1 MKAIALISGGLDSI
15 LAAKL
20 LKQEGIDIIP
30 LYFKIPFFYSR
41 QNGPAEQNLIPQILK
56 HLGAEL
62 KIIDAGD
69 EFLRILEDPVHGY
82 GSNMNPCIDC
92 KIMMLCKAKELMEEF
107 KAKFIVTGEVLG
119 QRPMSQHKPALN
131 LIERRAG
138 LQGLILRPLSARRLA
153 ETLPEKEGWVSRD
166 KLLDFSGRTRK
177 PQIEL
182 AKRLN
187 IEDYPNPA
195 GGCLLT
201 DPAFSKRVKDLINH
215 RELNSDNVELL
226 KVGRHFRIQEQTK
239 LVVGRNENENKQL
252 VNLAKDNDYLFEP
265 TEEIAGPTALG
276 RGIFDSALIGL
287 SCNIVCRYCDLND
300 NKNTEIVY
308 KKIPEEQNKRLEV
321 LVIEERYLWSLRI

>member
-1 MKAIALISGGLDSI
+1 
-15 LAAKL
+15 
-20 LKQEGIDIIP
+20 
-30 LYFKIPFFYSR
+30 
-41 QNGPAEQNLIPQILK
+41 
-56 HLGAEL
+56 
-62 KIIDAGD
+62 
-69 EFLRILEDPVHGY
+69 
-82 GSNMNPCIDC
+82 MNPCIDC
-92 KIMMLCKAKELMEEF
+92 KIMMLRKAKELMEEF

-131 LIERRAG
+131 LIERKAG

-215 RELNSDNVELL
+215 RELNSDNIELL
-226 KVGRHFRIQEQTK
+226 RIGRHFRIQEQTK

-300 NKNTEIVY
+300 NKNTEILY

-321 LVIEERYLWSLRI
+321 SVIEERYLWSLRI